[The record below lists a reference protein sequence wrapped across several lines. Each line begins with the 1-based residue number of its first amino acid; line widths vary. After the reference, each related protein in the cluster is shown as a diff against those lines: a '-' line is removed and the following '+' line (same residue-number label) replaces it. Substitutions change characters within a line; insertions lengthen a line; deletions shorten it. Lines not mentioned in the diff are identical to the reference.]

1 MPGVHPTAIVESGAI
16 LDEGVEIGP
25 LAWVGPQVRLGPG
38 VVIGAHAS
46 VIGRTSIGAGTRVF
60 PYACLGG
67 EPQIKGFAGGE
78 TRLEIGRD
86 NVIREHASIHVGS
99 LEGGGCTR
107 IGDDNFIMNAAHVG
121 HDCQIGSHCIVASF
135 CGLAGHVRVED
146 HAVLGAYTGV
156 HQHARVGESVMA
168 ASNAKLSRDAPPFS
182 MVAGDRARLVG
193 VNHVGMKRRN
203 FSREATQGVKH
214 AFHILFHSKLQLEA
228 ALERVR
234 QELGGVPEVARLVG
248 FLESSE
254 RGFCR

>member
-1 MPGVHPTAIVESGAI
+1 MPSIHPTAIVESGAV
-16 LDEGVEIGP
+16 LAEDVEVGPFAFVGPEVALAEGVRIG
-25 LAWVGPQVRLGPG
+25 G
-38 VVIGAHAS
+38 HAS
-46 VIGRTSIGAGTRVF
+46 VIGRTTVGACTRVF

-67 EPQIKGFAGGE
+67 EPQIKGFREGA
-78 TRLEIGRD
+78 TRLEIGRN
-86 NVIREHASIHVGS
+86 NVIREHATVHVGS
-99 LEGGGCTR
+99 PDGSGCTR
-107 IGDDNFIMNAAHVG
+107 VGDDNFIMNAAHVG

-135 CGLAGHVRVED
+135 CGLAGHVLVED

-168 ASNAKLSRDAPPFS
+168 ASNAKLSQDAPPFA

-193 VNHVGMKRRN
+193 VNHVGLNRRN
-203 FSREATQGVKH
+203 FSQEAKRAVKH
-214 AFHILFHSKLQLEA
+214 AYHIVFHSKLRLEA

-234 QELGGVPEVARLVG
+234 EELPSSPEVGRLVC